1 MVIKSDI
8 SSESE
13 AAPALEL
20 GGDFRMTKQRREVYE
35 VLMEERDH
43 PTATEVFMRAK
54 ERMPTISLATVY
66 NCLET
71 MNQCGLVKKVNLDRA
86 PSRYCA
92 NLKEHGHFYCEDCG
106 HVEDILLKPQPE
118 AQSDFSR
125 LWKLPKGAVVDHFE
139 VAIRGTCPGCAKKA
153 KANKTANK
161 TAKKK

>member
-8 SSESE
+8 SSDSE
-13 AAPALEL
+13 PTPALEL
-20 GGDFRMTKQRREVYE
+20 GGDFRMTRQRREVYE

-71 MNQCGLVKKVNLDRA
+71 MNLCGLVKKVNLDRA

-92 NLKEHGHFYCEDCG
+92 NLKEHGHFYCEECG
-106 HVEDILLKPQPE
+106 HVDDITLKSP
-118 AQSDFSR
+118 SDFSSM
-125 LWKLPKGAVVDHFE
+125 WKLPRGAAVDHFE
-139 VAIRGTCPGCAKKA
+139 VAIRGTCPGCVKKA
-153 KANKTANK
+153 EKAEKA
-161 TAKKK
+161 AKAAHKKS

>member
-8 SSESE
+8 SRDSETT
-13 AAPALEL
+13 PTLEL

-92 NLKEHGHFYCEDCG
+92 NLKEHGHFYCENCG
-106 HVEDILLKPQPE
+106 DVEDVILK
-118 AQSDFSR
+118 AQSDFSSM
-125 LWKLPKGAVVDHFE
+125 WKLPKGSAVDHFE
-139 VAIRGTCPGCAKKA
+139 VAIRGTCPECVKKA
-153 KANKTANK
+153 KA
-161 TAKKK
+161 AKKKP